1 MNTTITNVLTVLNT
15 GSYLTDPY
23 NGTRVGSF
31 AFGPDYEMTFGKY
44 MPKIHVTDGDYSTD
58 RYTFGKS
65 RRLKQP
71 TINIYFYTKDGDK
84 DFNTN
89 YKNRQLVYDYLDKIE
104 DAISNNMTLIPNVK
118 SPQFGNVGRVI
129 YVQEQKIYWGVKPV
143 TFTFIKEP
151 TS

>member
-1 MNTTITNVLTVLNT
+1 
-15 GSYLTDPY
+15 
-23 NGTRVGSF
+23 
-31 AFGPDYEMTFGKY
+31 MTFPTACPVVGETRWAY
-44 MPKIHVTDGDYSTD
+44 IRPSTAS
-58 RYTFGKS
+58 T
-65 RRLKQP
+65 L
-71 TINIYFYTKDGDK
+71 
-84 DFNTN
+84 
-89 YKNRQLVYDYLDKIE
+89 